1 MQITYFNE
9 SNYGELCGWWD
20 KHQHAIIP
28 YSSLPI
34 GVVVSKEDKNLAM
47 AFIYTMDG
55 TDFAQISWTACNPEN
70 TPRQSYHSMDL
81 AIDGLLKVAEKKN
94 KKLILCVSSSSGVT
108 KIVNRK
114 NLTGSKTHFVSAGSL

>member
-28 YSSLPI
+28 YSSLGI

-47 AFIYTMDG
+47 AFIYTWDG
-55 TDFAQISWTACNPEN
+55 CDIAQIAWTAANPEN
-70 TPRQSYHSMDL
+70 TPRQSYQALDL
-81 AIDGLLKVAEKKN
+81 AIDALLKVAEKKE
-94 KKLILCVSSSSGVT
+94 KKMIVSFTSSSGVL
-108 KIVNRK
+108 KILNRK
-114 NLTGSKTHFVSAGSL
+114 NIMKNKNHTLSVGSL